1 MEASYKTVATNLLA
15 ACPAGID
22 RAWLTATLNDGHVQ
36 AEYWYE
42 KDGAAAQPKLGS
54 VESFQ
59 IAKALHDIRDEMT
72 QRGQSLWQSCTFSV
86 EPGGRFKFDVAYAD
100 QAAG

>member
-1 MEASYKTVATNLLA
+1 VEASYKTIATNLLA
-15 ACPAGID
+15 ACPPGID
-22 RAWLTATLNDGHVQ
+22 RAWLTATLNEGHTQ

-42 KDGAAAQPKLGS
+42 KDGAETQPKVGS
-54 VESFQ
+54 GESFQ
-59 IAKALHDIRDEMT
+59 IARALHDIRDEMT
-72 QRGQSLWQSCTFSV
+72 RNGQPPWQSCTFSV